1 MSNAVNVNFRMD
13 AELKR
18 NMEELCDDLG
28 MSMTTA
34 FTIFA
39 KRMTRERRIPF
50 DVSADRFYSESNMR
64 YLNGIANDVRE
75 GRAHFTEHALLE
87 MKIRELSLGGQ
98 SLGGLSVLAG
108 AG

>member
-1 MSNAVNVNFRMD
+1 MFFVALVLYNAVNVNFRMD

-39 KRMTRERRIPF
+39 KRMTGERRIPF
-50 DVSADRFYSESNMR
+50 DVSAD
-64 YLNGIANDVRE
+64 
-75 GRAHFTEHALLE
+75 
-87 MKIRELSLGGQ
+87 
-98 SLGGLSVLAG
+98 
-108 AG
+108 

>member
-1 MSNAVNVNFRMD
+1 MD

-50 DVSADRFYSESNMR
+50 DVWYVPS
-64 YLNGIANDVRE
+64 
-75 GRAHFTEHALLE
+75 LLDT
-87 MKIRELSLGGQ
+87 KVSQ
-98 SLGGLSVLAG
+98 
-108 AG
+108 

>member
-39 KRMTRERRIPF
+39 KR
-50 DVSADRFYSESNMR
+50 FYSESNMR
-64 YLNGIANDVRE
+64 YLNGIANDVKE

-87 MKIRELSLGGQ
+87 DEDR
-98 SLGGLSVLAG
+98 
-108 AG
+108 

>member
-1 MSNAVNVNFRMD
+1 MKRFFITNTDKYLLFVALVLSNAVNVNFRMD
-13 AELKR
+13 AELKC

-39 KRMTRERRIPF
+39 KRMTRERGIPF

-87 MKIRELSLGGQ
+87 DEDR
-98 SLGGLSVLAG
+98 
-108 AG
+108 

>member
-39 KRMTRERRIPF
+39 KRMTRERKIPF
-50 DVSADRFYSESNMR
+50 DVSAD
-64 YLNGIANDVRE
+64 
-75 GRAHFTEHALLE
+75 
-87 MKIRELSLGGQ
+87 
-98 SLGGLSVLAG
+98 
-108 AG
+108 

>member
-1 MSNAVNVNFRMD
+1 MD

-34 FTIFA
+34 FTIFV
-39 KRMTRERRIPF
+39 KRMTGERRIPF

-64 YLNGIANDVRE
+64 YLNGITNDVWE
-75 GRAHFTEHALLE
+75 GGAHFTEHVLLKDE
-87 MKIRELSLGGQ
+87 DS
-98 SLGGLSVLAG
+98 
-108 AG
+108 

>member
-1 MSNAVNVNFRMD
+1 MSNAVNVNLRMY

-75 GRAHFTEHALLE
+75 GRAHFTEHVLLKDE
-87 MKIRELSLGGQ
+87 DR
-98 SLGGLSVLAG
+98 
-108 AG
+108 